1 MPTISEMQLYLMS
14 RYPYSLK
21 WHKKV
26 SEMPPRQVIAIYK
39 KMKKDEELN
48 LVHPHNN
55 SSYHQIDM
63 FEYLAS
69 LSKTHTEVNVK
80 E

>member
-1 MPTISEMQLYLMS
+1 MTFSEMRLYLMS

-26 SEMPPRQVIAIYK
+26 LNMSTRQVVAIYK
-39 KMKKDEELN
+39 RMKELEEKN

-69 LSKTHTEVNVK
+69 ITENHTEVNV
-80 E
+80 

>member
-1 MPTISEMQLYLMS
+1 MATISEMRLYLMS
-14 RYPYSLK
+14 RYPNSLK

-26 SEMPPRQVIAIYK
+26 QNMPTRQIVAIYK
-39 KMKKDEELN
+39 RMKELENKN

-55 SSYHQIDM
+55 SNYHQIDM

-69 LSKTHTEVNVK
+69 LNQTRTEVNV
-80 E
+80 

>member
-1 MPTISEMQLYLMS
+1 MPTISEMRLYLMS
-14 RYPYSLK
+14 RYPNSLK

-26 SEMPPRQVIAIYK
+26 QNMPTRQVIAIYK
-39 KMKKDEELN
+39 RMKELENKN

-55 SSYHQIDM
+55 SSYHQIDV

-69 LSKTHTEVNVK
+69 LNQTRTEVNV
-80 E
+80 